1 MYCLSEETRIFVE
14 AIGIS
19 KSWRSSILLLISNN
33 ENTLYKYKII
43 QNITIEEEK
52 TTTGKV
58 LFSVA
63 KVSRITTWLEN
74 FAAKLKIQMRS
85 YNIILPYPLSSMTF
99 LYLYECCSVQKT
111 IKLYYYSF
119 KVFPWFWLAKST
131 SIIHHNPLLMT
142 KFERILQLINLC
154 CQKCSFLA
162 GICTINREEL
172 GTRLSCFGCENKNG
186 RHFTRFKSKN

>member
-74 FAAKLKIQMRS
+74 FATKLKIQMGS
-85 YNIILPYPLSSMTF
+85 YNFTLSTKFNDIPLS
-99 LYLYECCSVQKT
+99 LWV
-111 IKLYYYSF
+111 
-119 KVFPWFWLAKST
+119 
-131 SIIHHNPLLMT
+131 LL
-142 KFERILQLINLC
+142 
-154 CQKCSFLA
+154 SA
-162 GICTINREEL
+162 
-172 GTRLSCFGCENKNG
+172 ENY
-186 RHFTRFKSKN
+186 

>member
-1 MYCLSEETRIFVE
+1 MPSNFWTTGARTLKYRSRGGELLKAILSGGIRVQGKIDLAKKKLGRNCIFELSQPGQTSPDAIMYCLSEETRIFVE

-85 YNIILPYPLSSMTF
+85 YNFTLSTKFNDIPLS
-99 LYLYECCSVQKT
+99 LWV
-111 IKLYYYSF
+111 
-119 KVFPWFWLAKST
+119 
-131 SIIHHNPLLMT
+131 LL
-142 KFERILQLINLC
+142 
-154 CQKCSFLA
+154 SA
-162 GICTINREEL
+162 
-172 GTRLSCFGCENKNG
+172 ENY
-186 RHFTRFKSKN
+186 